1 MVLVR
6 VIGVIGPGRRPVQL
20 FHFVLYALQSF
31 GIADVVSLDV
41 RLYEQRVVDIEL
53 GIEAEGAQR
62 G

>member
-1 MVLVR
+1 MLLE
-6 VIGVIGPGRRPVQL
+6 L